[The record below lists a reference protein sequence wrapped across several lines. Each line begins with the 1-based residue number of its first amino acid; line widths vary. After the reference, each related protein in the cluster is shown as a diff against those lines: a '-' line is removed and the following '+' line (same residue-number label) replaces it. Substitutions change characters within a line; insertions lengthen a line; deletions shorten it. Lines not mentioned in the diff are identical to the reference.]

1 MKIFRSLKDVR
12 IESPV
17 VTIGVFDGVHNGHRH
32 ILKKVTEDASRLN
45 GESTVITFWPHPR
58 IVLNKDAGKLRLLN
72 TLDEKIN
79 LLERVGINNLVILP
93 FTKEFAALSACEFT
107 ETYLVNKL
115 GTKKL
120 IIGYNHQFG
129 KNREGDY
136 EQLKNCA
143 IKYGFQIERLPA
155 FEPAGEKIS
164 STIIRNH
171 LEKGE
176 IKKANAFLGYH
187 YPINGYIVS
196 GNQIGRKI
204 GFPTA
209 NIQIPEA
216 FKQIPAL
223 GVYAVR
229 VFIRGEVHYGMLN
242 IGVRPTLQDKNKGA
256 VVEVHIFNFDR
267 AIYHENIKI
276 EFIDHLREEK
286 KFNNLDELSSQLAED
301 KMNAKK
307 ILNDQDF
314 L

>member
-1 MKIFRSLKDVR
+1 VKIINSLQDLR

-17 VTIGVFDGVHNGHRH
+17 VTIGVFDGVHKGHRH
-32 ILKKVTEDASRLN
+32 ILKKVIEDASHLN

-58 IVLNKDAGKLRLLN
+58 IILNKDARKLRLLN
-72 TLDEKIN
+72 TIDEKIN
-79 LLERVGINNLVILP
+79 LLERLGINNLVILP
-93 FTKEFAALSACEFT
+93 FTREFAALSACEFT
-107 ETYLVNKL
+107 ENYLVNKL

-120 IIGYNHQFG
+120 IVGYNHHFG

-136 EQLKNCA
+136 DQLKDCA
-143 IKYGFQIERLPA
+143 IRHNFQIERLPA
-155 FEPAGEKIS
+155 FEPNGEKIS

-171 LEKGE
+171 LENGAV
-176 IKKANAFLGYH
+176 KKANTYLGYS

-223 GVYAVR
+223 GVYAVK
-229 VFIRGEVHYGMLN
+229 VFIREKVHYGMLN
-242 IGVRPTLQDKNKGA
+242 IGIRPTLQDKNKGA

-286 KFNNLDELSSQLAED
+286 KFNNLKELSSQLAVD
-301 KMNAKK
+301 KMQAEK
-307 ILNDQDF
+307 ILNAQ
-314 L
+314 